1 METDSMRLEVS
12 PNPTTGIT
20 QIQSNHPVQKVII
33 RNIQG
38 DFIESK
44 YFVQESKIE
53 LDLSHL
59 TSSVYLV
66 EIQSGTGERIFKK
79 IIRAQ

>member
-1 METDSMRLEVS
+1 MDRESLSLKVS

-33 RNIQG
+33 RNTQG

-44 YFVQESKIE
+44 YFVQDTNIE

-59 TSSVYLV
+59 TPSVYLV
-66 EIQSGTGERIFKK
+66 EIQSSTGDRIFKK
-79 IIRAQ
+79 IIRTQ

>member
-1 METDSMRLEVS
+1 MDRESFRLEVS

-66 EIQSGTGERIFKK
+66 EIQSSNGERIFKK
-79 IIRAQ
+79 IIRTQ

>member
-1 METDSMRLEVS
+1 MHRESLRLEVS
-12 PNPTTGIT
+12 PNPTTGMI

-44 YFVQESKIE
+44 YFGQESKIQ

-66 EIQSGTGERIFKK
+66 EIQSSNGERIFKK
-79 IIRAQ
+79 IIRTQ

>member
-1 METDSMRLEVS
+1 MHRESLRLEVS
-12 PNPTTGIT
+12 PNPTTGMI

-44 YFVQESKIE
+44 YFVQDTNIE

-59 TSSVYLV
+59 TPSVYLV